1 MVIEIRDLC
10 IQQGDFR
17 IRNLD
22 LQLESGNYG
31 MLMGKSGCGKT
42 TLMEAICGLRAVS
55 SGSIVLDGV
64 DVTGLRPGERNIG
77 YVPQDGALF
86 PTMSVYEQ
94 IAFGLRIRKGRRSD
108 IESRVDEVA
117 NMLGI
122 AKLLNRMPRGL
133 SGGET
138 QRVAIGR
145 AIAVRPA
152 ILCLDEPLSALDEDT
167 RDEMIN
173 LLGRLRRETPITTLH
188 ITHQRSEAQALADQ
202 LFVLDNGVLES
213 SSANAAR

>member
-10 IQQGDFR
+10 IQQGDFQ
-17 IRNLD
+17 IRNLN
-22 LQLESGNYG
+22 LELESGSYG
-31 MLMGKSGCGKT
+31 VLMGKSGCGKT
-42 TLMEAICGLRAVS
+42 TVMESICGLRAIS

-64 DVTGLRPGERNIG
+64 DVTKLRPGERNIG

-86 PTMSVYEQ
+86 PTMSVFEQ
-94 IAFGLRIRKGRRSD
+94 IAFGLRIRYADKTS
-108 IESRVDEVA
+108 IESRVNEVA

-122 AKLLNRMPRGL
+122 VKLLNRMPHGL

-145 AIAVRPA
+145 ALAVRPA

-167 RDEMIN
+167 RDEMIA
-173 LLGRLRRETPITTLH
+173 LLGRLRRETRITTLH
-188 ITHQRSEAQALADQ
+188 ITHQRSEARALADR
-202 LFVLDNGVLES
+202 LFVLDNGVLTS
-213 SSANAAR
+213 SMADTVR